1 MAKPLV
7 VQPRDTFSI
16 SQTEPDVNRPILWA
30 SEPSSDK
37 PEVKLPQPAPV
48 AAPDAAP
55 AGYVRAD
62 KLPLDLQSELYAQLK
77 SVPTAP
83 PSDQAPS
90 GMQDAVEAL
99 AGDPKSLFD
108 LSVQMKGKLDLD
120 HWAVSHPERMKDP
133 VIASTIA
140 DAMAMETE
148 RGFHASDIDF
158 GSAWNA
164 LWHLPLN
171 IAKWGSRAAD
181 LITAEVGQTFV
192 KPLTPAAQHEFEK
205 IQAREAAELVT
216 GTNVGAEGL
225 AGMIHKIGDKSVRK
239 VAEWT
244 GLRAKP
250 TERTPEEKIA
260 SMNARIEA
268 AKRRELTARGNG
280 ILTQA
285 FLGGVMDDLR
295 KEGVQLDPEA
305 VNTFAAGD
313 PVTFAAFAGG
323 FKLLGAG
330 GKLLGTVT
338 TKGQAIRA
346 IERLQASQQV
356 AAKAGYEHAAALDAA
371 GKAMDVEQSIAR
383 AAAGAKSAPIPGELP
398 LTDASRTMTAGASTQ
413 SAVQAAEV
421 AGKTAA
427 QAEADFAR
435 AAELAGQPLKGTIG
449 FVARRADAAAN
460 IADWAKKAAVADV
473 ERGTDFVLGTGV
485 GAAGAGLKAAQ
496 FGTWAIRGLTPDL
509 AAPPLL
515 KAAPKVLGAIGDKA
529 LHVSSALLKNAPERF
544 GPVTQLA
551 SDAAKAATVDIPTG
565 MVKGGLMD
573 YTLAAVTNETP
584 TENANSGV
592 MMSALGGLEGIRF
605 GAGRLVK
612 GQMTSPHN
620 YGSERPVRG
629 LGNFADLDAATELS
643 LKQAEKSPGVTR
655 RLAAMREFFGPAN
668 TDMHFVS
675 DPKQFEE
682 VLRKYYPGMTEENIV
697 KARNAGGVNIPNVQI
712 PGTGKTRNL
721 AIFNELSAAEHEG
734 IHGWQ
739 NVFSTAGRQKLNQLA
754 RTEYAQQWEDIGNGY
769 ANRFL
774 TPEQR
779 MGYAQ
784 KGEGWREALLDFT
797 QGSPEWRD
805 EGWTPDQ
812 IRDTA
817 DNYIANEVVADVGG
831 SILQS
836 NRGNLEKAPGFPGK
850 LARIL
855 GKTMDVMGVEP
866 LAGETTSQV
875 GIPLKVGAREKIRL
889 GLRDAI
895 NDAGLGK
902 IRAKFEAAKAGKPV
916 VSEKTPVLPNSEKID
931 SDEIATTAPNEP
943 TTRGGRTQRE
953 IAADISTAIKSG
965 AGVSIDY
972 MSAPGEPAGAVTSNR
987 IARRNIIEA
996 FRTMPIEAR
1005 KLWEKTFFPEKMTRT
1020 QSGEI
1025 QVQGWSP
1032 EVFAANAHKLAA
1044 ELHRAKAG
1052 DLTPYPIDPKTGSFT
1067 ADGWRLLFDDTVQFS
1082 KNQMAGLTGAGE
1094 PLVVPE
1100 SMIERGFTQPTEAGE
1115 PGRRINQ
1122 DRADVISMLMGIP
1135 LPKTGRVGT
1144 VFPRNLA
1151 GQAVSEATLP
1161 GRTSLPVTPREF
1173 KGKNAEKF
1181 GVSGQPVKEVNP
1193 LRAEL
1198 DLRGIK
1204 PDMVEAIQKLNLSH
1218 IAEVEPNANLPVVR
1232 GREFTVQ
1239 AGFAPKSGT
1248 EWAKLKPEEVLDEV
1262 KAGGQPLTR
1271 TAWEVGKSASA
1282 EDMTALRKAESEASA
1297 VSRASLKAGKLD
1309 DAMQAAMAKQFFSE
1323 AIQMNEGKV
1332 LPDPVPASFS
1342 PKTEAGKAL
1351 EEKGYTLEHTG
1362 YPGFRSISVL
1372 KDGKTVGQIL
1382 SSMKEDPEQVH
1393 VAGVDVNREF
1403 RNQGIA
1409 DALYRELF
1417 TDLQADG
1424 VTRVDGYVVHPAP
1437 IKTREKLLGEGMTN
1451 YYQAGKPIS
1460 IEQALADVS
1469 GKTVLGPR
1477 AVSALAP
1484 DLKFAPN
1491 AKGFIGTIEHGD
1503 EVRARL
1509 VNLATSSHRSL
1520 GMRTERGMDETN
1532 WRFNPETG
1540 QVFWWGKK
1548 VPPQETQ
1555 DLVNAWLENKG
1566 HSVKQHVPIESSTK
1580 RYVDAHGGGIDAVFA
1595 PAAKPDPAVNAVA
1608 DEYAKDNGLT
1618 YSNISPYTNI
1628 DRELTKRI
1636 GKFYDEA
1643 KHDPQS
1649 PEVKASYNALI
1660 DETMAQYEALK
1671 KAGYEIEVVKDDP
1684 YSANIDDMLRDIRE
1698 NKHVAILSTK
1708 ESFTEPADYPML
1720 RPVPGT
1726 DMVVNDLFRAVH
1738 DINGHA
1744 RLGTDFTDEGEFN
1757 AWKSHQ
1763 QMYSDKAQGAIAA
1776 ETLGQNAWNTNGP
1789 HYYNKEGVLKQPG
1802 DEGYVPTEQQPFAGQ
1817 KATVVP
1823 KELIDAARA
1832 TFAPKKSDDLKFEP
1846 TSFGTASKAW
1856 IKPDGSVVQLGAQW
1870 HHDWLSEHPEV
1881 QAKYGFK
1888 VKPFEGND
1896 TEADRSQAIKAGF
1909 GRVNFEPNSGTM
1921 TVEVRQK
1928 DWKKLRPSVEDL
1940 ADANIDNIDKFKL
1953 HLLNE
1958 AATKAVDS
1966 RYASLFDADSNKE
1979 KLQRLT
1985 DVLESKANFA
1995 PKSERGETEGLPGL
2009 DVPRE
2014 YVTPAERATMT
2025 RQEVRDR
2032 FPEAIVPRANG
2043 ETIPSDV
2050 VNSPLYKQA
2059 KSEPEA
2065 VNLFADRLVKM
2076 AKEYETHPEYEL
2088 GSRWYSEFTPMLK
2101 KEFGKDS
2108 DLMAELLAATS
2119 PQTGVET
2126 NFGYAFDA
2134 LQSWKSGRFD
2144 KIIPKFEQGL
2154 AKMEDGSWE
2163 TWLKR
2168 NDIPGT
2174 PTPALFMAH
2183 WIEKNNLKPTQ
2194 SNGKLYGQHSLSVL
2208 KVFARRWMD
2217 SNAGPKTRNF
2227 VGNLL
2232 GKSDEATIDL
2242 WADRTMRWAGYEG
2255 LQDRWRVLPENLHSV
2270 SDADY
2275 AFAEKAFR
2283 AAAEDLKL
2291 KPSALQGA
2299 LWFAEKKR
2307 WSDNGWGR
2315 LDLGNFQNEM
2325 EKLPLLRAG
2334 FEQRL
2339 ATKKAKSKAK
2349 PTEQLGFDIQP
2360 RFK

>member
-1 MAKPLV
+1 MAASLSVK
-7 VQPRDTFSI
+7 PRDEVFSI
-16 SQTEPDVNRPILWA
+16 SQNEPDATRPIFFDSQA
-30 SEPSSDK
+30 PEPLQKSK
-37 PEVKLPQPAPV
+37 PAPI
-48 AAPDAAP
+48 AQGAPPGMIPVDQ
-55 AGYVRAD
+55 
-62 KLPLDLQSELYAQLK
+62 LPLDQQAEFYSQVQA
-77 SVPTAP
+77 AP
-83 PSDQAPS
+83 PQPKVNQAAPS
-90 GMQDAVEAL
+90 GMMDVVDAYKSDPKAL
-99 AGDPKSLFD
+99 AEFAVGTKGAFD
-108 LSVQMKGKLDLD
+108 LDA
-120 HWAVSHPERMKDP
+120 WAAENEDRMKDP
-133 VIASTIA
+133 QTAASVA
-140 DAMAMETE
+140 DAMAILQE
-148 RGFHASDIDF
+148 RGFNVRDINWKAA
-158 GSAWNA
+158 GNA
-164 LWHLPLN
+164 LLHLPLD
-171 IAKWGSRAAD
+171 IAKWGYRAQD
-181 LITAEVGQTFV
+181 LVQAQVDKAIAE
-192 KPLTPAAQHEFEK
+192 KPMTPAEESTFKTEQNK
-205 IQAREAAELVT
+205 RAAELVT
-216 GTNVGAEGL
+216 GTNVGLEGL
-225 AGMIHKIGDKSVRK
+225 AGLIHKGVNKAART
-239 VAEWT
+239 VAEAT

-250 TERTPEEKIA
+250 TERTPEEKA
-260 SMNARIEA
+260 AYAAERIEA
-268 AKRRELTARGNG
+268 FKRRELTARGNG
-280 ILTQA
+280 ILTQT
-285 FLGGVMDDLR
+285 FLGSVMKDLQDSGV
-295 KEGVQLDPEA
+295 KLDPEA

-313 PVTFAAFAGG
+313 PVTFAAFGQG
-323 FKLLGAG
+323 FKLVGAG
-330 GKLLGTVT
+330 GRLLGSVS

-346 IERLQASQQV
+346 IEKLQAAQQI
-356 AAKAGYEHAAALDAA
+356 AAKAGYEHAAALETA
-371 GKAMDVEQSIAR
+371 GKLSDVSQSVAKDLAS
-383 AAAGAKSAPIPGELP
+383 AAPESASPILAGAGE
-398 LTDASRTMTAGASTQ
+398 AAEQ
-413 SAVQAAEV
+413 AVKTAEV
-421 AGKTAA
+421 AGMTAA
-427 QAEADFAR
+427 QAEQAVAR

-449 FVARRADAAAN
+449 HVARVADAALN
-460 IADWAKKAAVADV
+460 VADWAKKATASIA
-473 ERGTDFVLGTGV
+473 ERGTDFVLSAGA
-485 GAAGAGLKAAQ
+485 GAAGVAAKAAQ

-529 LHVSSALLKNAPERF
+529 LQVSSSLLKNAPERF
-544 GPVTQLA
+544 GPVTQFA
-551 SDAAKAATVDIPTG
+551 SDAAKAATVDAATG
-565 MVKGGLMD
+565 VVKGGLMD
-573 YTLAAVTNETP
+573 YTLAAITNETP

-592 MMSALGGLEGIRF
+592 MMSALGGLEGLRF

-612 GQMTSPHN
+612 GQMTAPHN
-620 YGSERPVRG
+620 YGSEVPVRN

-643 LKQAEKSPGVTR
+643 LKTSEKSPGVTR

-668 TDMHFVS
+668 TELYYVS
-675 DPKQFEE
+675 DPQQFAD
-682 VLRKYYPGMTEENIV
+682 VLHKYVPGMTEENIA
-697 KARNAGGVNIPNVQI
+697 KARNAGGVNIPNVEI

-754 RTEYAQQWEDIGNGY
+754 RTEYAQEWERIGDGY

-784 KGEGWREALLDFT
+784 RGEGWREALLDFT

-850 LARIL
+850 LARVL
-855 GKTMDVMGVEP
+855 GKMMDVMGAEP
-866 LAGETTSQV
+866 FAGESTSQV
-875 GIPLKVGAREKIRL
+875 GIPLKFGARENIRL

-895 NDAGLGK
+895 SGAGEDA
-902 IRAKFEAAKAGKPV
+902 IRAKFDAAKSPDKSPDKSPAKSPV
-916 VSEKTPVLPNSEKID
+916 SPTGEKID
-931 SDEIATTAPNEP
+931 SDEIAAAAPNEP

-953 IAADISTAIKSG
+953 IAADLSTAIKSG

-987 IARRNIIEA
+987 VARRNIIEA
-996 FRTMPIEAR
+996 FRTMPAEAR
-1005 KLWEKTFFPEKMTRT
+1005 ALWEKTFFPEKLSRT

-1094 PLVVPE
+1094 SLVVPE
-1100 SMIERGFTQPTEAGE
+1100 SMTEHGFTQPTELGE
-1115 PGRRINQ
+1115 PGRKLNQ

-1151 GQAVSEATLP
+1151 GQAVSEATQP

-1173 KGKNAEKF
+1173 AGKNAAKF
-1181 GVSGQPVKEVNP
+1181 GVEGQPVKEVNP

-1204 PDMVEAIQKLNLSH
+1204 PDMIEAIQKLNLSH
-1218 IAEVEPNANLPVVR
+1218 IADVTPNANLPVVR

-1239 AGFAPKSGT
+1239 AGFAPKSGS
-1248 EWAKLKPEEVLDEV
+1248 EWAKLKPEEVLDEI

-1271 TAWEVGKSASA
+1271 TAWEVGKSASP
-1282 EDMTALRKAESEASA
+1282 EDIQALRAAESAASTE
-1297 VSRASLKAGKLD
+1297 SRAALKDGKID
-1309 DAMQAAMAKQFFSE
+1309 EAMQSAMAKQFFSE

-1332 LPDPVPASFS
+1332 LPEPAAFA
-1342 PKTEAGKAL
+1342 PKTDAGKAL
-1351 EEKGYTLEHTG
+1351 EEKGYTLDHVG

-1372 KDGKTVGQIL
+1372 KDGKTVGEIL
-1382 SSMKEDPEQVH
+1382 SSMKEDPEQAYI
-1393 VAGVDVNREF
+1393 AGVDVQSDSRG
-1403 RNQGIA
+1403 QGIA

-1451 YYQAGKPIS
+1451 YYQQGKPIS
-1460 IEQALADVS
+1460 IEQALAAVTA
-1469 GKTVLGPR
+1469 KEVLGPR

-1484 DLKFAPN
+1484 D
-1491 AKGFIGTIEHGD
+1491 
-1503 EVRARL
+1503 
-1509 VNLATSSHRSL
+1509 
-1520 GMRTERGMDETN
+1520 
-1532 WRFNPETG
+1532 
-1540 QVFWWGKK
+1540 
-1548 VPPQETQ
+1548 
-1555 DLVNAWLENKG
+1555 
-1566 HSVKQHVPIESSTK
+1566 VK
-1580 RYVDAHGGGIDAVFA
+1580 
-1595 PAAKPDPAVNAVA
+1595 
-1608 DEYAKDNGLT
+1608 
-1618 YSNISPYTNI
+1618 
-1628 DRELTKRI
+1628 
-1636 GKFYDEA
+1636 
-1643 KHDPQS
+1643 
-1649 PEVKASYNALI
+1649 
-1660 DETMAQYEALK
+1660 
-1671 KAGYEIEVVKDDP
+1671 
-1684 YSANIDDMLRDIRE
+1684 
-1698 NKHVAILSTK
+1698 
-1708 ESFTEPADYPML
+1708 
-1720 RPVPGT
+1720 
-1726 DMVVNDLFRAVH
+1726 
-1738 DINGHA
+1738 
-1744 RLGTDFTDEGEFN
+1744 
-1757 AWKSHQ
+1757 
-1763 QMYSDKAQGAIAA
+1763 
-1776 ETLGQNAWNTNGP
+1776 
-1789 HYYNKEGVLKQPG
+1789 
-1802 DEGYVPTEQQPFAGQ
+1802 
-1817 KATVVP
+1817 
-1823 KELIDAARA
+1823 
-1832 TFAPKKSDDLKFEP
+1832 FAPKKSDDLKFEP

-1909 GRVNFEPNSGTM
+1909 GRVNFEPDSGTM

-1928 DWKKLRPSVEDL
+1928 DWNKLRPAVEDL

-1958 AATKAVDS
+1958 GATKAVYS
-1966 RYASLFDADSNKE
+1966 RFASLFDADSNKE

-1995 PKSERGETEGLPGL
+1995 PKSQRGETEGLPGL

-2032 FPEAIVPRANG
+2032 FPEAVVPRANG

-2050 VNSPLYKQA
+2050 INSPLYKKA
-2059 KSEPEA
+2059 KSEDEA
-2065 VNLFADRLVKM
+2065 VKLFADRLKQM
-2076 AKEYETHPEYEL
+2076 AEQYKDNPEYEL

-2101 KEFGKDS
+2101 KEFGKDA

-2134 LQSWKSGRFD
+2134 LQSWKAGRFD

-2168 NDIPGT
+2168 NDISGT
-2174 PTPALFMAH
+2174 LTPALFMAH

-2194 SNGKLYGQHSLSVL
+2194 SNGKLYGQHSIPVM

-2217 SNAGPKTRNF
+2217 SNSGPKTKNF

-2275 AFAEKAFR
+2275 AFAEKAFH
-2283 AAAEDLKL
+2283 AAAADMKM